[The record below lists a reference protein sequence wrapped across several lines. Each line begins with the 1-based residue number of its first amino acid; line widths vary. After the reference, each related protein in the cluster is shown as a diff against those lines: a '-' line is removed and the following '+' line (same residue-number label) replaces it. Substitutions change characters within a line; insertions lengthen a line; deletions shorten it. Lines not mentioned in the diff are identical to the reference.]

1 MTAEFPFSRLV
12 DARAQQRRFLFLQ
25 GPPGPFFR
33 ELASALAKRGAGVS
47 RINLSGGDVHDWPTG
62 ATNYRGRM
70 RDWPTFFDR
79 FVRRH
84 DITDLVVFGDCR
96 PVHQA
101 ALNMAKLRSLRVFVF
116 EEGYIRPNWM
126 TLERDG
132 VNGHSPFGRDP
143 KAILENAAWL
153 PPVPELPPITASF
166 RRRMRDSYWHYHH
179 VVTGRLLLKFPFY
192 RSHRHGSITLD
203 GIGWLLKLRRTKRL
217 ARHADALIRQLAG
230 ARYFLFPLQLN
241 GDYQIRA
248 HSPFGSM
255 TAAVDFVID
264 SFAGHAPADAILLI
278 KDHPLDSGFRDWR
291 RYVARRAEAL
301 GIAHRVQHIAG
312 GSLDDLAQQAVGM
325 VCINSTS
332 GTLGLAMGK
341 PVVVLGDAV
350 YDIPGLTHEGG
361 LDSFW
366 CDPQTPD
373 PVLYDAFKRS
383 LHARCLVRG
392 GLASASA
399 MRILIEN
406 SVDGLLLDTGAAG
419 LVPDLP
425 WQAYSRNR
433 APEQS

>member
-1 MTAEFPFSRLV
+1 MSVELPFSFTDV
-12 DARAQQRRFLFLQ
+12 RATHRRFLFLQ

-33 ELASALAKRGAGVS
+33 DLAQALAQRGAGVY
-47 RINLSGGDVHDWPTG
+47 RINLSGGDTHDWPTG

-84 DITDLVVFGDCR
+84 DITDVVVFGDCR
-96 PVHQA
+96 PVHNA
-101 ALNMAKLRSLRVFVF
+101 ALNMAKLRALRVYVF

-132 VNGHSPFGRDP
+132 VNGHSPFCRDP
-143 KAILENAAWL
+143 QAILDNAAWL
-153 PPVPELPPITASF
+153 PPVPDLPPITASF
-166 RRRMRDSYWHYHH
+166 KRRMRDSYWHYHH
-179 VVTGRLLLKFPFY
+179 VVTGKLFLRFPFY
-192 RSHRHGSITLD
+192 SSHRHGSITLD
-203 GIGWLLKLRRTKRL
+203 GIGWILKLQGAKRRNRQASETIREL
-217 ARHADALIRQLAG
+217 ART
-230 ARYFLFPLQLN
+230 RYFLFPLQLT

-255 TAAVDFVID
+255 LAAVDYVID
-264 SFAGHAPADAILLI
+264 SFAGHVPDDAVLLI

-291 RYVARRAEAL
+291 RYVTRRAKAA
-301 GIAHRVQHIAG
+301 GVAGQVRHIAG
-312 GSLDDLAQQAVGM
+312 GSLDELVAKAEGM

-350 YDIPGLTHEGG
+350 YDIPGLTHSGG
-361 LDSFW
+361 LDGFW
-366 CDPQTPD
+366 SDPETPD

-406 SVDGLLLDTGAAG
+406 SVDGLLLDTLSAFR
-419 LVPDLP
+419 
-425 WQAYSRNR
+425 QA
-433 APEQS
+433 